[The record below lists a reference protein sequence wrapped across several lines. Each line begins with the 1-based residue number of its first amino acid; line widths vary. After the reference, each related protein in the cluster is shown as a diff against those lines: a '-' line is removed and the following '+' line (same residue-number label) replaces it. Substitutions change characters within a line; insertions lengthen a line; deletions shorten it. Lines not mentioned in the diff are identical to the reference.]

1 MSGKFFAFF
10 KICEDFSHTLRIMNV
25 KVIKMDAFTEIID
38 TYRDNLIFFLNR
50 TLQNLSIA
58 EELAADTFA
67 ELIIHPG
74 RYDSKKAGFKTWLF
88 TIAHHKMVDY
98 IRHANR
104 YKILSYEETPDK
116 SLEYESFEKDI
127 LNKER
132 NRILHDALFQIKEDY
147 RTALHL
153 IFFEDMSYEEAAKV
167 MKKNRKQIDNLV
179 YRGKSALREI
189 LEKEGFSYEE

>member
-1 MSGKFFAFF
+1 
-10 KICEDFSHTLRIMNV
+10 
-25 KVIKMDAFTEIID
+25 MDAFTEIIN
-38 TYRDNLIFFLNR
+38 TYRDQLIFFLNR

-74 RYDSKKAGFKTWLF
+74 RYDSEKAGFKTYLF

-104 YKILSYEETPDK
+104 YKFVSYEETPEK
-116 SLEYESFEKDI
+116 SLEYESFENQI
-127 LNKER
+127 LEKER
-132 NRILHDALFQIKEDY
+132 SKILHAALEKIKDDY
-147 RTALHL
+147 REALHL
-153 IFFEDMSYEEAAKV
+153 IYFEDMSYEDAAKV
-167 MKKNRKQIDNLV
+167 MKKSKKQIDNLV
-179 YRGKSALREI
+179 YRGRMALREI